1 MHYTK
6 LEPIKKE
13 HRMKIQI
20 NTEADLDIDALAE
33 ALDSTIEC
41 KVDAF
46 VDSAVDSHISDYN
59 FYDIVR
65 EEVDDVLSN
74 KDFSYEVDSCL
85 DDRDDLIGNDE
96 MVEVESRITDLEET
110 IARLSQ
116 ALPNAELTK
125 SLAANEELQTKY
137 NELEIK
143 FKKMA
148 GIEDAGDFISDES

>member
-1 MHYTK
+1 
-6 LEPIKKE
+6 
-13 HRMKIQI
+13 MKIQI
-20 NTEADLDIDALAE
+20 NTEAELDIDALAD

-46 VDSAVDSHISDYN
+46 VDCAIDNYN

-65 EEVDDVLSN
+65 DQINDIDL
-74 KDFSYEVDSCL
+74 SYEVDSVL
-85 DDRDDLIGNDE
+85 EGRDDLIGNDE

-116 ALPNAELTK
+116 ALPNTELAK
-125 SLAANEELQTKY
+125 SITANEELQTKY
-137 NELEIK
+137 NELESK

-148 GIEDAGDFISDES
+148 GLDEVSDYEKDQI

>member
-1 MHYTK
+1 
-6 LEPIKKE
+6 
-13 HRMKIQI
+13 MKIQI
-20 NTEADLDIDALAE
+20 NTEAELDIDTLAD
-33 ALDSTIEC
+33 ALDSDIES

-46 VDSAVDSHISDYN
+46 VDSAIDNYN

-65 EEVDDVLSN
+65 DQLNDIDL
-74 KDFSYEVDSCL
+74 SYEVGSCL

-96 MVEVESRITDLEET
+96 MVEVESRIADLEET

-116 ALPNAELTK
+116 ALPNTELAK
-125 SLAANEELQTKY
+125 SITANEELQTKY

-148 GIEDAGDFISDES
+148 GLEDVSDYEKDQI

>member
-1 MHYTK
+1 
-6 LEPIKKE
+6 
-13 HRMKIQI
+13 MKIQI
-20 NTEADLDIDALAE
+20 NTEAELDIDALAE

-46 VDSAVDSHISDYN
+46 VDSAIDSYN

-65 EEVDDVLSN
+65 DQINDIDL
-74 KDFSYEVDSCL
+74 SYEVDSCL
-85 DDRDDLIGNDE
+85 EGRDDLIGNDE

-116 ALPNAELTK
+116 ALPNSELAK
-125 SLAANEELQTKY
+125 SITANEELQTKY

-148 GIEDAGDFISDES
+148 GLEDVSDYEKDQI

>member
-1 MHYTK
+1 
-6 LEPIKKE
+6 
-13 HRMKIQI
+13 MKIQI
-20 NTEADLDIDALAE
+20 NTEAELDIDAIAD
-33 ALDSTIEC
+33 ALDSDIES

-46 VDSAVDSHISDYN
+46 VDSAIDNYN

-65 EEVDDVLSN
+65 DQLNDIDL
-74 KDFSYEVDSCL
+74 SYEVGSCL

-116 ALPNAELTK
+116 ALPNTELAK
-125 SLAANEELQTKY
+125 SITANEELQTKY
-137 NELEIK
+137 NELETK

-148 GIEDAGDFISDES
+148 GIEDAGDFISDER